1 MSNFFNLLTRRLDGK
16 LKSLPSRVCNWEF
29 AYKSTHKWTHKLNE
43 LTQEFDSHNG
53 QNHMAK
59 QLKVDLMLKYPFMW
73 RYYNLTTELETIT
86 LKGIFS
92 IERSL
97 LYIIQI
103 PANAKNKKIKI
114 TPSSLTIHINWY
126 NKHSYGYRINVEVG
140 EIKFNCKI

>member
-1 MSNFFNLLTRRLDGK
+1 
-16 LKSLPSRVCNWEF
+16 
-29 AYKSTHKWTHKLNE
+29 
-43 LTQEFDSHNG
+43 
-53 QNHMAK
+53 MAK
-59 QLKVDLMLKYPFMW
+59 QLKVDLMLKYLFMC

-103 PANAKNKKIKI
+103 PANAKKNKKII

-126 NKHSYGYRINVEVG
+126 NKHSYGYRINVAVG
-140 EIKFNCKI
+140 EIKFNCELPPNENSKLIN